1 MQNQDSNNCPPAII
15 QKEYPIIRCEDCHD
29 ILTVSFDISQ
39 REILLKC
46 EKEEKTKNIP
56 FEEFFETIEKY
67 ENINCCQFCKNKKPS
82 ENYYLCKTCSNKI
95 LCSNCFKEHNKE
107 DDIIK
112 FKIDSSCKKHCNTY
126 EYYCP
131 ICKENKCSYC
141 SIDHDEEHE
150 KKEILLKNK
159 LFKNKKL
166 VEFKNKIKEI
176 LTIKDKIENT
186 IDSVIKELDEKITFI
201 KNLKNKFF
209 ESLKMQLKFTD
220 LVLQNYEKKL
230 IDFDI
235 NYFLINNLEN
245 QTNIDLNELNF
256 SSNDSL
262 EKKIEKLTSYMK
274 ENLENQFKSNY
285 NDLNNNKINNENDDI
300 IDVDYNFKKEFD
312 FEVKDILDFN
322 QYLLALAQEQS
333 IIFISKNNFEKKF
346 EIVEKVLENI
356 KLLRKIDEENILVF
370 TSNNYI
376 IIKIIQNCDYNIIQ
390 KYNFNN
396 SYPYDFRANL
406 DLLYITKQIK
416 KHKRDIYEIFYLN
429 LSSFPDYN
437 KKNFYL
443 SMESYNFK
451 KLQFIN
457 NNFIFCLANNY
468 IGLYK
473 ISHNKFSLVNEIE
486 IDLDSSD
493 CEIIDLNCFYCLNDH
508 KKILLLNKNNLNIS
522 KTIKIK
528 SNILG
533 FIKFSNKIVS
543 LFLNE
548 ENLSYQNYD
557 ILFDGTKWNLNKEK
571 IIYNEKFTNWYQSN
585 NFIIFSKGFYGD
597 KKKQKKV
604 SNQKKLL
611 KNKYFIKKLYKVKK

>member
-1 MQNQDSNNCPPAII
+1 MQNPDSNNCPPAII

-29 ILTVSFDISQ
+29 ILAVSFDMSK

-46 EKEEKTKNIP
+46 EKEQKTTNIP
-56 FEEFFETIEKY
+56 FEEFFETLDKY

-82 ENYYLCKTCSNKI
+82 ENYYICKTCSNKI
-95 LCSNCFKEHNKE
+95 LCSNCIKEHNKE

-112 FKIDSSCKKHCNTY
+112 FKIDSSCKIHLNPY

-176 LTIKDKIENT
+176 LTIKDKIENS

-230 IDFDI
+230 IDFDM

-245 QTNIDLNELNF
+245 QTNIDLDELNF

-274 ENLENQFKSNY
+274 ENLENQFKSND
-285 NDLNNNKINNENDDI
+285 NDLNNNKKNNENDDI
-300 IDVDYNFKKEFD
+300 INVDYNFKKEFD
-312 FEVKDILDFN
+312 FSVKDILDFN
-322 QYLLALAQEQS
+322 KDLSALTQDKS
-333 IIFISKNNFEKKF
+333 ILFISKNNFEKKF
-346 EIVEKVLENI
+346 EIIEKCLDNI
-356 KLLRKIDEENILVF
+356 KFLRKIDEENILVF
-370 TSNNYI
+370 TSNSI
-376 IIKIIQNCDYNIIQ
+376 IKIKIIQNCDYNIIQ
-390 KYNFNN
+390 KYNFDL
-396 SYPYDFRANL
+396 SYPFDLKANL
-406 DLLYITKQIK
+406 DLLYITKEISEY
-416 KHKRDIYEIFYLN
+416 KRKTYEKLN
-429 LSSFPDYN
+429 FSSFPDYN
-437 KKNFYL
+437 KTKFYL
-443 SMESYNFK
+443 SIKSYDFN
-451 KLQFIN
+451 KLIFIN
-457 NNFIFCLANNY
+457 NNSIFCLANSY

-473 ISHNKFSLVNEIE
+473 ISHNGFSLLNEIE

-493 CEIIDLNCFYCLNDH
+493 CEIIDLNCFYCLNNH
-508 KKILLLNKNNLNIS
+508 KNILLLNKNNLIIS
-522 KTIKIK
+522 KTIKIN
-528 SNILG
+528 SNVLG
-533 FIKFSNKIVS
+533 FIKISNKTVS

-571 IIYNEKFTNWYQSN
+571 IISNEKFTNWRQSN
-585 NFIIFSKGFYGD
+585 NFIIFSNDSYGA
-597 KKKQKKV
+597 KKSALLEIQRKK
-604 SNQKKLL
+604 SDESEKA
-611 KNKYFIKKLYKVKK
+611 IKK